1 MPASKGCTTP
11 VLQNRWTSP
20 DGCGKREIDAGYQ
33 RCGWVRE
40 QHCCLSS
47 IVVAEIRYGL
57 AKRSAATRLQ
67 ALTEATL
74 ETLEILPWTEACTRI
89 YGQLRVDLE
98 RHGKPL
104 SADRPA
110 DRQPCTQR
118 RLHPGDGRNHNPRQV
133 HPRHRCFTGPML
145 LGNEVLLGAIPMDD
159 MDLVLRPHLQSVDV
173 NPESPNIPVLSSA
186 FRFVG
191 KQAEIER
198 DQPNRCS
205 GPDD

>member
-1 MPASKGCTTP
+1 MPSSKGCTTP
-11 VLQNRWTSP
+11 VLQKRWTSP

-33 RCGWVRE
+33 RGGWVRE

-57 AKRSAATRLQ
+57 AKRSAASRLQ

-74 ETLEILPWTEACTRI
+74 ETQEILPWTEACTRF
-89 YGQLRVDLE
+89 YGQLRFDLE

-104 SADRPA
+104 AALDLLIASHALSEGCTLVMAGTTTHDRFTPDIVA
-110 DRQPCTQR
+110 SPGPC
-118 RLHPGDGRNHNPRQV
+118 
-133 HPRHRCFTGPML
+133 
-145 LGNEVLLGAIPMDD
+145 
-159 MDLVLRPHLQSVDV
+159 PHLQSVDV

-191 KQAEIER
+191 KQVEIER

>member
-1 MPASKGCTTP
+1 MPSSKGCTTP

-33 RCGWVRE
+33 RGGWVCE

-89 YGQLRVDLE
+89 YGQLR
-98 RHGKPL
+98 
-104 SADRPA
+104 
-110 DRQPCTQR
+110 
-118 RLHPGDGRNHNPRQV
+118 
-133 HPRHRCFTGPML
+133 
-145 LGNEVLLGAIPMDD
+145 I
-159 MDLVLRPHLQSVDV
+159 
-173 NPESPNIPVLSSA
+173 
-186 FRFVG
+186 
-191 KQAEIER
+191 
-198 DQPNRCS
+198 
-205 GPDD
+205 